1 MDRRSPLASRVND
14 EPSAFLHGSRTHP
27 WLYSC
32 TLSGLEAPASRNH
45 WSFGTHCFEQGEQ
58 QESSPNPMLF
68 APHPGIGEN
77 VSSMKTFK
85 HIETKL
91 IHSGE
96 PDPRVLGAVSMPIFQ
111 TAMFEYAGEESYHDV
126 RYLRLNN
133 CPNHVALHQKLAAL
147 ENAEAALVT
156 ASGMAAITT
165 TMLTV
170 LTAGDHL
177 LAQNCLYG
185 GTHDF
190 LTKDFA
196 GFGLEFDFID
206 GDDPDSWKSKL
217 RPNTKAI
224 YVEAMSNPTLQV
236 SDLKAAA
243 AFAKEHGLVS
253 LIDNTFASPIN
264 FRPAEWGFDVSLHSC
279 TKYLNGH
286 SDIVAGAC
294 IGRAD
299 LIEKITHKLNHLGGS
314 MDPHAAFL
322 LHRGMKT
329 LALRVRCQNESAM
342 KVARFLEAHAAV
354 DKVNYPGLESYPGHQ
369 RARDLFDGFSGM
381 LSFEIKGGVA
391 AAEKFMHKAK
401 LPIIAPSLGGVETL
415 ITRPST
421 TSHSGMSREDRA
433 RLGITDSLIRVSVG
447 IEATEEII
455 EDFDQ
460 ALRQ

>member
-1 MDRRSPLASRVND
+1 
-14 EPSAFLHGSRTHP
+14 
-27 WLYSC
+27 
-32 TLSGLEAPASRNH
+32 
-45 WSFGTHCFEQGEQ
+45 
-58 QESSPNPMLF
+58 
-68 APHPGIGEN
+68 
-77 VSSMKTFK
+77 MKTFK
-85 HIETKL
+85 NIETKL
-91 IHSGE
+91 IHAGE
-96 PDPRVLGAVSMPIFQ
+96 PDPRVLGAVNLPIFQ

-126 RYLRLNN
+126 RYIRLNN
-133 CPNHVALHQKLAAL
+133 SPNHLALHRKLAAL
-147 ENAEAALVT
+147 ENAEAGLVA

-165 TMLTV
+165 SLLSV

-243 AFAKEHGLVS
+243 AFAREHGLVS
-253 LIDNTFASPIN
+253 LIDNTFPSPMN
-264 FRPAEWGFDVSLHSC
+264 FRPAEWGFDISLHSC

-286 SDIVAGAC
+286 SDIVGGAC

-299 LIEKITHKLNHLGGS
+299 LIERITHKLNHLGGS

-322 LHRGMKT
+322 LQRGMKT

-342 KVARFLEAHAAV
+342 KIAGFLEAHAAV
-354 DKVNYPGLESYPGHQ
+354 ETVNYPGLESHPQHK

-381 LSFEIKGGVA
+381 LSFEIKGGVG
-391 AAEKFMHKAK
+391 AAERFMHKAK

-421 TSHSGMSREDRA
+421 TSHSGMSREDRE
-433 RLGITDSLIRVSVG
+433 RLGISESLIRMSVG
-447 IEATEEII
+447 IEATEDII
-455 EDFDQ
+455 EDLDQ
-460 ALRQ
+460 ALRSS